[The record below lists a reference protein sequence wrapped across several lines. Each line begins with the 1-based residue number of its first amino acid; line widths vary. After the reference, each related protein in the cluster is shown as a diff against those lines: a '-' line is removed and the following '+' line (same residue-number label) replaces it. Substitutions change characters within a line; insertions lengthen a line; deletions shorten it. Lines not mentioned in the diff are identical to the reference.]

1 MKNGT
6 LTAAAAAMLAV
17 LCAACDQLLPARR
30 EVVAAPPV
38 TVDTAAAKSADTAR
52 RPRRRPASAP
62 AAPKASGEE
71 QSFNVLRRALRRLVS
86 AEQSFY
92 AENGAYTEDLER
104 LGYRAEAPAKVKFL
118 WLTREGWAASATHPD
133 LPGRDCVIFVGRVN
147 AAPTSLKYVRTAR
160 EGVAACDATPPSPRR
175 SDAPAPVASGAADTG
190 SALEGVSPFVQMR
203 VDLRNMVKA
212 QEAYHATQGTY
223 ARRIEPLA
231 LQYLWQRGYSV
242 AILSADP
249 NSWSARASHVAQ
261 PGRSCVIWYGPVRS
275 RPVTDSLQRS
285 SDRPGAPVCD
295 E

>member
-6 LTAAAAAMLAV
+6 LNAAAAGALAI

-30 EVVAAPPV
+30 EVIAAPPV
-38 TVDTAAAKSADTAR
+38 AVDTAAAKTADTV
-52 RPRRRPASAP
+52 RPQRRRPAASAT
-62 AAPKASGEE
+62 PKATDEE
-71 QSFNVLRRALRRLVS
+71 EAFNVLRRALRRLVS
-86 AEQSFY
+86 AEQGFY
-92 AENGAYTEDLER
+92 AENGAYTEDLDR

-160 EGVAACDATPPSPRR
+160 EGVAACDVTPPPPRR
-175 SDAPAPVASGAADTG
+175 SDAPAPVVSGAADTG
-190 SALEGVSPFVQMR
+190 SAFEGVSPFVQMR

-261 PGRSCVIWYGPVRS
+261 PGKSCVIWYGPVRS

-285 SDRPGAPVCD
+285 SDRPGVPVCD
-295 E
+295 G